1 MSCLIQKQTSDM
13 PKRKKKVSSKNK
25 RGKIIETR
33 YTT

>member
-1 MSCLIQKQTSDM
+1 M
-13 PKRKKKVSSKNK
+13 PKRKKKVSSQNK